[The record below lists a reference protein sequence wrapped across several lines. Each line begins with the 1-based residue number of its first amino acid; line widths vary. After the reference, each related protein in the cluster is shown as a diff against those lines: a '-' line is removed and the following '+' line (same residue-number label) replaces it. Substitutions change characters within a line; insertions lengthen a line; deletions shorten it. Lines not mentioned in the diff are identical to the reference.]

1 LAISNPISLTYA
13 VYCQFGAPFSDKFKT
28 YQSIG
33 GVTMR
38 NQKSLILI
46 VATIML
52 FSFAAVP
59 PANAIIG
66 TAALAAILAAAFVS
80 AVVVNETV
88 VKSNDESVPE
98 HSGSKKKTQDNLQA
112 LNEP

>member
-13 VYCQFGAPFSDKFKT
+13 VYRRFVVSFSDKFKT
-28 YQSIG
+28 YQGIG
-33 GVTMR
+33 GATMR
-38 NQKSLILI
+38 NKKSLVLI

-59 PANAIIG
+59 PANALIG
-66 TAALAAILAAAFVS
+66 TAALAVILAATFAS
-80 AVVVNETV
+80 AVLINETV
-88 VKSNDESVPE
+88 VKSNDESIQD
-98 HSGSKKKTQDNLQA
+98 HSSSKKKTQDNLQA

>member
-1 LAISNPISLTYA
+1 MAISNPISLTYA

-28 YQSIG
+28 YQSMG

-38 NQKSLILI
+38 NQKSLVII

-59 PANAIIG
+59 PANAFIG
-66 TAALAAILAAAFVS
+66 TAALAAILAASFVS
-80 AVVVNETV
+80 AILINETV
-88 VKSNDESVPE
+88 VKSNDESIPE
-98 HSGSKKKTQDNLQA
+98 HSASKKKTQDNLQA

>member
-1 LAISNPISLTYA
+1 MAISNPISLTYA
-13 VYCQFGAPFSDKFKT
+13 VYCQFGEPFSDKFKT
-28 YQSIG
+28 YQSMG

-38 NQKSLILI
+38 NQKSLVLI

-59 PANAIIG
+59 SANAFIG
-66 TAALAAILAAAFVS
+66 TAALAAILAVSFVS
-80 AVVVNETV
+80 AILINETV
-88 VKSNDESVPE
+88 VKSNDESIPE
-98 HSGSKKKTQDNLQA
+98 HSASKKKTQDNLQV

>member
-1 LAISNPISLTYA
+1 
-13 VYCQFGAPFSDKFKT
+13 
-28 YQSIG
+28 
-33 GVTMR
+33 MR
-38 NQKSLILI
+38 NYKSLVLI

-88 VKSNDESVPE
+88 VKSNDESVTE
-98 HSGSKKKTQDNLQA
+98 HSASKKNTQYNLQA

>member
-1 LAISNPISLTYA
+1 
-13 VYCQFGAPFSDKFKT
+13 VPFSNKFKK

-33 GVTMR
+33 GATMR
-38 NQKSLILI
+38 NYKSLVLI

-59 PANAIIG
+59 PANAFIG
-66 TAALAAILAAAFVS
+66 MAALGAIIAATFAS
-80 AVVVNETV
+80 AVLVNETV
-88 VKSNDESVPE
+88 VKSNDESIPE
-98 HSGSKKKTQDNLQA
+98 HSASKQKTQDNLQA

>member
-1 LAISNPISLTYA
+1 
-13 VYCQFGAPFSDKFKT
+13 
-28 YQSIG
+28 
-33 GVTMR
+33 MR

-59 PANAIIG
+59 PANAFVGMVALGAII
-66 TAALAAILAAAFVS
+66 AATFAS
-80 AVVVNETV
+80 AVVINETV
-88 VKSNDESVPE
+88 VKSNDESIPE
-98 HSGSKKKTQDNLQA
+98 HSTSKQKTQDNLQV

>member
-1 LAISNPISLTYA
+1 M
-13 VYCQFGAPFSDKFKT
+13 K
-28 YQSIG
+28 
-33 GVTMR
+33 
-38 NQKSLILI
+38 NQKHLALI

-59 PANAIIG
+59 PANAFIG

-88 VKSNDESVPE
+88 IKSDDESIPE
-98 HSGSKKKTQDNLQA
+98 DSASKNKTPDNLQA
-112 LNEP
+112 LNEPQT

>member
-1 LAISNPISLTYA
+1 MAISNPISLTYA

-28 YQSIG
+28 YQSMR
-33 GVTMR
+33 GVIMR
-38 NQKSLILI
+38 NQKSLVLI

-59 PANAIIG
+59 PANALIG
-66 TAALAAILAAAFVS
+66 TAALAAIFAVGFVS
-80 AVVVNETV
+80 AIFINETV
-88 VKSNDESVPE
+88 FKSNDESIPE
-98 HSGSKKKTQDNLQA
+98 HSASKKKTQDNLQA